1 MAARPVMLSLTEL
14 NNENGP
20 QQYVADHMYPPGLCR
35 SDRPVSRAGR
45 DPLRKSHSAEEITR
59 QHPAADDGPP
69 SVFRVHQSILATAG
83 MAHHGRRL
91 WSPALQFWRSAMNN
105 GTPEPTLDDL
115 FNDPVLHT
123 L

>member
-69 SVFRVHQSILATAG
+69 SVFRVHQSILANCG
-83 MAHHGRRL
+83 Y
-91 WSPALQFWRSAMNN
+91 
-105 GTPEPTLDDL
+105 GTPWKTALEPSTS
-115 FNDPVLHT
+115 VLEISYE
-123 L
+123 